1 MYGGQPAMRSGSWRA
16 VAGLLLVVFPSVCL
30 ALTNHNQHVKR
41 EDWSATS
48 EAVKKLREGYS
59 SGEALSSELEA
70 LELEHPVAAL
80 QATIQTRAL
89 SDTLSQY
96 ERWRWAKLGEADSR
110 VLEAATALRSGP
122 SRPPAQP
129 RPDWWKPVAGA
140 VAELGYWTLR
150 GSAFAEGVL
159 LDELSARE
167 ADDWV
172 ARDIDATLRKAWAT
186 PERVDVLHAV
196 DSARALLVAGDAQA
210 ALAKYQHVTSSL
222 APEWPE
228 AWRQQGRLLHVALD
242 RAADAKRAYEVA
254 RNLNPRNYV
263 VLLDYGRLLNTIS
276 SSSGELC
283 DQARAAFVEAGDLN
297 PALRPM
303 IQSALDGTQ

>member
-1 MYGGQPAMRSGSWRA
+1 MRCRRWRFSDLI
-16 VAGLLLVVFPSVCL
+16 VLPTVCL
-30 ALTNHNQHVKR
+30 ALTNQNHHVKR

-48 EAVKKLREGYS
+48 EAVKKLRAGYS
-59 SGEALSSELEA
+59 SGEALSSELKA
-70 LELEHPVAAL
+70 LELEHPLAAL

-89 SDTLSQY
+89 SDSFSQY

-110 VLEAATALRSGP
+110 TLEAAIALRNGP
-122 SRPPAQP
+122 RRPPAQP

-150 GSAFAEGVL
+150 GSTFAEGVL

-172 ARDIDATLRKAWAT
+172 ARDIDAALRKAWST
-186 PERVDVLHAV
+186 PQRVDVLHAV

-242 RAADAKRAYEVA
+242 RVADAKRAYEVA

-263 VLLDYGRLLNTIS
+263 VLLDYGRLLRAIS
-276 SSSGELC
+276 SSSGEVS
-283 DQARAAFVEAGDLN
+283 DQARTALVEAGKLN
-297 PALRPM
+297 PALRPV
-303 IQSALDGTQ
+303 IQRALEEGGQ